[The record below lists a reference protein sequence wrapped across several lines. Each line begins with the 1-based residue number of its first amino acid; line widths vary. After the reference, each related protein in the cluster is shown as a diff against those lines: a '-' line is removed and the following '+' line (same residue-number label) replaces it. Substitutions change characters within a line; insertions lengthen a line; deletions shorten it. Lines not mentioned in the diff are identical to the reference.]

1 MSLCQMAGLVSA
13 LVTLTILLKM
23 GHLLEQL
30 PRVKL
35 TQDSKNVLSSEKH
48 NMYHMLHTTF

>member
-13 LVTLTILLKM
+13 LVTLIILLKI

-30 PRVKL
+30 PRVKF
-35 TQDSKNVLSSEKH
+35 T
-48 NMYHMLHTTF
+48 